1 MFNADKYRMYDTF
14 SFKGIFADVMQENK
28 DGELIKLFYKDAR
41 WIDAPRVCVASD
53 LTIENKRPAHYL
65 LDVLNTRYFDGLQ
78 LEDMIICGNSIQ
90 FYNQENE
97 EGYNDENGKY
107 YTLYGIEIIYNN
119 TTVEEEDLH
128 ELFPEYQ
135 W

>member
-14 SFKGIFADVMQENK
+14 SFRGIFADVMQENK
-28 DGELIKLFYKDAR
+28 DGELITLFYKDAR
-41 WIDAPRVCVASD
+41 WIDAPRVCIASD

-65 LDVLNTRYFDGLQ
+65 LDVLNARYFDGLQ
-78 LEDMIICGNSIQ
+78 LEDMTICGNSIQ

-119 TTVEEEDLH
+119 TTVEEEDLY